1 MCQMRPTLRSPTLF
15 WLGIG
20 LAVALSGCKARDDSA
35 APGQTRQIRGDLVPL
50 VRELPLVP
58 MTEPVVVEFD
68 VPPPGRNSSRE
79 LMIGLRV
86 TATDE
91 VDSASASDEIR
102 RSGLRATVKLMR
114 LDANSNIAVPLERFE
129 TRGFD
134 PSRTV
139 PVGTDGKVPGV
150 WIGDVDDSSME
161 EAGLSARGSDYR
173 YLAFA
178 SAPTTSPG
186 RYQLSLTLDQP
197 SETRHMFVPDLV
209 VAYHRRAK

>member
-1 MCQMRPTLRSPTLF
+1 M
-15 WLGIG
+15 
-20 LAVALSGCKARDDSA
+20 AVALSGCEARDESA
-35 APGQTRQIRGDLVPL
+35 APGQSRQIRNDLVPI

-58 MTEPVVVEFD
+58 MADPMVVEFD
-68 VPPPGRNSSRE
+68 IPPPGRNSSRE

-86 TATDE
+86 TATDDI
-91 VDSASASDEIR
+91 DSASALDEIR
-102 RSGLRATVKLMR
+102 KSGLHATVKLMR
-114 LDANSNIAVPLERFE
+114 LDAGSTIAVPLERFE

-139 PVGTDGKVPGV
+139 PVGAEGEVPGV
-150 WIGDVDDSSME
+150 WIGNVDDSSME

-178 SAPTTSPG
+178 SAPTISPG
-186 RYQLSLTLDQP
+186 RYQLSLTLHQP
-197 SETRHMFVPDLV
+197 TGTVHELIPDLV

>member
-1 MCQMRPTLRSPTLF
+1 MCQMRPTLRSPMFFL
-15 WLGIG
+15 LGIG
-20 LAVALSGCKARDDSA
+20 LAVALSGCESRDESA
-35 APGQTRQIRGDLVPL
+35 APAQSREIRSDLVPL
-50 VRELPLVP
+50 VRELPLIP
-58 MTEPVVVEFD
+58 MTEPLVVEFD
-68 VPPPGRNSSRE
+68 VPPPGRNSSSE

-114 LDANSNIAVPLERFE
+114 LDAKSNITVPLERFE

-150 WIGDVDDSSME
+150 WIGNVDDSSME

-178 SAPTTSPG
+178 SAPTISPG
-186 RYQLSLTLDQP
+186 RYLLSLTLHGP
-197 SETRHMFVPDLV
+197 IGTAHRLNPDLV
-209 VAYHRRAK
+209 IAYHRRAK